1 MASPAQLV
9 IEAFEARFRSTPD
22 VARAPGR
29 VNLIG
34 EHTDYNSG
42 LVLPMAID
50 LACYAAS
57 APNRDGLLR
66 VYSEN
71 LRQARQWSI
80 ELLGQLR
87 PTGDWSDYVV
97 GVARQLQLSR
107 GRDLLVY
114 STVPLGSG
122 LSSSAALEVS
132 TALALGWSGDLPSL
146 ELAKLCR
153 RAENEFIGLP
163 SGIMDQYVSVF
174 GRENAAVLIDCRTLV
189 SEPVELPRG
198 ATIVAVDSMVKHELA
213 QSAYRR
219 RVEECAEAV
228 REIQRNCPAVQSL
241 RDATPDLLGLI
252 RNPTARRRARHI
264 VGENARVEG
273 FVAASRSGD
282 LAGMGRLLAASHR
295 SLQQDYE
302 VSCEELD
309 FLVDTALAIPGT
321 FGARMTGGGF
331 GGCTVNLVDPEAMD
345 HFTAALGDAY
355 RAKFGIDAAFYM
367 VHPGEG
373 AARLS

>member
-1 MASPAQLV
+1 MAGPAQLV
-9 IEAFEARFRSTPD
+9 IEAFESRFRGTPD

-71 LRQARQWSI
+71 LKQGRQWPV
-80 ELLGQLR
+80 EQLGQLR
-87 PTGDWSDYVV
+87 PSGGWTDYVL
-97 GVARQLQLSR
+97 GVARQLQLGR
-107 GRDLLVY
+107 GRDLLIY

-132 TALALGWSGDLPSL
+132 TALALGWNGDLPSL

-174 GRENAAVLIDCRTLV
+174 GCKNAAVLIDCRSFT
-189 SEPVELPRG
+189 SQPVELPPG
-198 ATIVAVDSMVKHELA
+198 AAIVAVNSMVKHELA
-213 QSAYRR
+213 QSAYQQ
-219 RVEECAEAV
+219 RVQECAEAV
-228 REIQRNCPAVQSL
+228 REIQQDL
-241 RDATPDLLGLI
+241 REATLDMLSLI
-252 RNPTARRRARHI
+252 RNPVALKRARHI
-264 VGENARVEG
+264 LNENARVEH
-273 FVAASRSGD
+273 FVAACRRGD
-282 LAGMGRLLAASHR
+282 LAEMGRLLVASHR
-295 SLQQDYE
+295 SLQHDYE

-309 FLVDTALAIPGT
+309 FLVDTALAMPGT
-321 FGARMTGGGF
+321 FGARMIGGGF
-331 GGCTVNLVDPEAMD
+331 GGCTVNLIDPKTVD
-345 HFTAALGDAY
+345 HFTVALRNAY
-355 RAKFGIDAAFYM
+355 RAKFGIDPAFYP
-367 VHPGEG
+367 VRSAEG
-373 AARLS
+373 ATRLS

>member
-1 MASPAQLV
+1 VASPAQLV
-9 IEAFEARFRSTPD
+9 IEAFENRFRSTPD

-34 EHTDYNSG
+34 EHTDYNAG

-71 LRQARQWSI
+71 LKQARQWPI
-80 ELLGQLR
+80 ERLGQLR
-87 PTGDWSDYVV
+87 ASGDWGDYVL
-97 GVARQLQLSR
+97 GVARQLQLGR

-122 LSSSAALEVS
+122 LSSSAALEVAA
-132 TALALGWSGDLPSL
+132 ALAMGWNGDLPSL
-146 ELAKLCR
+146 ELAKLCQ

-163 SGIMDQYVSVF
+163 SGIMDQYISVF
-174 GRENAAVLIDCRTLV
+174 GRKNAAVLIDCRSLV
-189 SEPVELPRG
+189 NESVELPVG
-198 ATIVAVDSMVKHELA
+198 AAIVVVNSMVKHQLG

-219 RVEECAEAV
+219 RVEECSEAV
-228 REIQRNCPAVQSL
+228 SEIRRDL
-241 RDATPDLLGLI
+241 RDATPDVLGLI
-252 RNPTARRRARHI
+252 RNPVILKRATHI
-264 VGENARVEG
+264 VSENARVEE
-273 FVAASRSGD
+273 FVAASRAGD
-282 LAGMGRLLAASHR
+282 LAEMGRLLVASHR
-295 SLQQDYE
+295 SLQHDYE

-321 FGARMTGGGF
+321 FGARMIGGGF
-331 GGCTVNLVDPEAMD
+331 GGCTVNLIDPAAVD
-345 HFTAALGDAY
+345 HFAVALGDAY
-355 RAKFGIDAAFYM
+355 RTKCGIELAFYR
-367 VHPGEG
+367 VQPAEG
-373 AARLS
+373 ASRLS